1 MMEKTLYKRACTHC
15 GHMTGQF
22 HYNDEEVERLR
33 DMNQALNRSYLLDRI
48 TLTENENTSLRAAI
62 AAKEEAERK
71 LCRIRKAGDAIVVS
85 WDRFSVIPA
94 GSFSELR
101 AALDALK
108 EG

>member
-33 DMNQALNRSYLLDRI
+33 EAV
-48 TLTENENTSLRAAI
+48 EWAI
-62 AAKEEAERK
+62 EHPPIGLVGFPNMTMPE
-71 LCRIRKAGDAIVVS
+71 IVT
-85 WDRFSVIPA
+85 WWRN
-94 GSFSELR
+94 ELR
-101 AALDALK
+101 RKVK